1 MSRARLWL
9 HVAALVAPLAAA
21 GAWMLVMRE
30 ASLSSGFGGFVFFGI
45 GCVAVVSAQ
54 VAALLRW
61 RALERRARE
70 GHGAWLTGIGM
81 AAITHLLF
89 GVFAD
94 LLLVAAVGAV
104 GQASDAGKPS
114 DLALQVLFFFI
125 MSVFALG
132 AITFPATALL
142 AHWIAA
148 LRRKELFDHVA

>member
-1 MSRARLWL
+1 VSHARLWL
-9 HVAALVAPLAAA
+9 HVAALLAPLAATA
-21 GAWMLVMRE
+21 AWMLISHLADMAFGYVGL
-30 ASLSSGFGGFVFFGI
+30 AIFGG
-45 GCVAVVSAQ
+45 VAVVSAQ
-54 VAALLRW
+54 IAALLRW

-94 LLLVAAVGAV
+94 LLLIAAVGAV

-114 DLALQVLFFFI
+114 DLVLQVLFFFI
-125 MSVFALG
+125 MSVFMLG

-148 LRRKELFDHVA
+148 LRRKELLDHVA